1 MTYLEAF
8 EIIKMKLKQTS
19 RATVIENVRVCGGT
33 YDSWSRGEVESPSLR
48 VFVKFCIYFGLEVS
62 MAELKHMV

>member
-1 MTYLEAF
+1 MKYLEAF
-8 EIIKMKLKQTS
+8 EIISMKLKLEC
-19 RATVIENVRVCGGT
+19 RATVIENVGVCGGT

>member
-1 MTYLEAF
+1 MIVGPEERL
-8 EIIKMKLKQTS
+8 
-19 RATVIENVRVCGGT
+19 
-33 YDSWSRGEVESPSLR
+33 SLR

>member
-19 RATVIENVRVCGGT
+19 RANVIENGGEFAEEPMIVGPEE
-33 YDSWSRGEVESPSLR
+33 RLSLR
-48 VFVKFCIYFGLEVS
+48 VFVKFCIYFGLEVA

>member
-19 RATVIENVRVCGGT
+19 RANVIENGGVCGGT
-33 YDSWSRGEVESPSLR
+33 YDSWSRGEVESQSICEILYLFWP
-48 VFVKFCIYFGLEVS
+48 
-62 MAELKHMV
+62 

>member
-19 RATVIENVRVCGGT
+19 RANVIENGG
-33 YDSWSRGEVESPSLR
+33 SLR
-48 VFVKFCIYFGLEVS
+48 RNL
-62 MAELKHMV
+62 